1 MMVILVI
8 FILTGCFLLGVLNPS
23 EALKLDRKVP
33 GLRSFPDCTLRRRD
47 HYEYDDDNG
56 ARFHNKQS

>member
-8 FILTGCFLLGVLNPS
+8 FILTGCFLLGVRNPS
-23 EALKLDRKVP
+23 EALNWKVT